1 MKKLNHMKKYSF
13 SSILLFGSVLMMSMF
28 SACDEEEFVA
38 ENIRDLVSEPEIT
51 EFSPSSGSA
60 GTEIT
65 VKGSHLAT
73 VNAAFIGGVETKVE
87 NRISNNELLLK
98 VIGSE
103 VTGPIKLVNSVGEVV
118 STETFSMTYV
128 VPAISSIAPDV
139 NAFEPQDVVVING
152 SNLNAVLGFY
162 FGDVKA
168 EILSLSNTK
177 AEIVVPFVE
186 ADLARIRLQYY
197 GAGAEAYVQ
206 SVKEYGML
214 KPVIEPAIISVPD
227 EVEEGSTITITGENL
242 DRISKVYFGEFEL
255 VIESVTFS
263 ELVVLFPEGLLTED
277 ALDQLVAIHNIS
289 HSLVLNA
296 EFTATVIPLYPY
308 YFWENIELSAQ
319 AGGSAFF
326 NSKTGMTYDNC
337 AAPSV
342 VVDLDFSGYITNAKY
357 FTIYGPHNTTNV
369 LRNYKCGD
377 TGLDEVMGAS
387 YLAIETRFRVLSEG
401 DATQNALIQKVKN
414 AGIEDVNV
422 LLFEGIS
429 DPAGSTVANRFDQA
443 DPTMQAGSVVYF
455 WNKVKDKR
463 GLIHIKSLNVN
474 YVDLDQASTITM
486 DVYYER

>member
-1 MKKLNHMKKYSF
+1 MKKYSF
-13 SSILLFGSVLMMSMF
+13 SSMLLLGSVLMMSMF

-38 ENIRDLVSEPEIT
+38 ENIRDLVSEPVIT

-98 VIGSE
+98 VIGNE
-103 VTGPIKLVNSVGEVV
+103 VTGPVKLVNSVGEVV
-118 STETFSMTYV
+118 SVETFTMAYV
-128 VPAISSIAPDV
+128 VPAISSIVPDGD
-139 NAFEPQDVVVING
+139 AFEPRDVVVING
-152 SNLNAVLGFY
+152 SNLKAVLGFY
-162 FGDVKA
+162 FGDVQA
-168 EILSLSNTK
+168 EVLSLSNTK

-186 ADLARIRLQYY
+186 ADFARIRLQYY
-197 GAGAEAYVQ
+197 AAGAEAYVQ
-206 SVKEYGML
+206 SVKEYEML
-214 KPVIEPAIISVPD
+214 KPVIEPVIISVPD

-242 DRISKVYFGEFEL
+242 DRISKVHFGEFEL
-255 VIESVTFS
+255 VIESVTYS

-277 ALDQLVAIHNIS
+277 AVDQLIATHNMS

-296 EFTATVIPLYPY
+296 DFTATVIPLFPY

-337 AAPSV
+337 SAPAV
-342 VVDLDFSGYITNAKY
+342 VDDLDFSGYITNAKY

-369 LRNYKCGD
+369 LRNYKCGE
-377 TGLDEVMGAS
+377 TGLDEMMGS
-387 YLAIETRFRVLSEG
+387 YLTIETRFRVLSEG
-401 DATQNALIQKVKN
+401 DAAQNALIQKVKN
-414 AGIEDVNV
+414 AEIEDVNV
-422 LLFEGIS
+422 ALFDGIS

-463 GLIHIKSLNVN
+463 GIIHIKSLNVN
-474 YVDLDQASTITM
+474 YVELDQASTIIM

>member
-1 MKKLNHMKKYSF
+1 MKKYSF
-13 SSILLFGSVLMMSMF
+13 SSILLLGSVLIMSMF

-38 ENIRDLVSEPEIT
+38 ENIRDLVSEPEIS

-73 VNAAFIGGVETKVE
+73 VNTAFIGGVETKVE

-98 VIGSE
+98 VIGNE
-103 VTGPIKLVNSVGEVV
+103 VSGPIKLVNSVGEVE
-118 STETFSMTYV
+118 STETFSMAYV
-128 VPAISSIAPDV
+128 VPAISSITPDV
-139 NAFEPQDVVVING
+139 NALEPQDVVVING

-162 FGDVKA
+162 FGDVQA
-168 EILSLSNTK
+168 EVLFLSNTK

-206 SVKEYGML
+206 SVKEYEML
-214 KPVIEPAIISVPD
+214 KPVIEPVIISVPD

-242 DRISKVYFGEFEL
+242 DRISQVLFGELEL
-255 VIESVTFS
+255 VIEAVSFG

-326 NSKTGMTYDNC
+326 SAKEGMTYDNC
-337 AAPSV
+337 SASSF
-342 VVDLDFSGYITNAKY
+342 VDELDFSGYITNAKY

-369 LRNYKCGD
+369 LKNYKCGE
-377 TGLDEVMGAS
+377 TGLDETMGS
-387 YLAIETRFRVLSEG
+387 YMALETRFRILSEG
-401 DATQNALIQKVKN
+401 DAAHNALIQKVKN
-414 AGIEDVNV
+414 AEIEDVNV
-422 LLFEGIS
+422 ALFEGIS
-429 DPAGSTVANRFDQA
+429 DPAGSTAANKFDLA
-443 DPTMQAGSVVYF
+443 NPEMQLGSVIYF

-463 GLIHIKSLNVN
+463 GLIHVKALNVN